1 MEFSTSSP
9 YILSDLSEP
18 EFRLVAMIPS
28 AIFSSIGLF
37 AYGHSLQMEVA
48 AEVAAFIHGI
58 MIFGI
63 IIGTIATTGYLL
75 DAYREL
81 SSEVFIMSMVSKNF
95 LFYGY
100 SFVVNN
106 WVAEKGPAQM
116 FDVFGIITLTMVWF
130 FMSYLTKVHCGAPG
144 LFLWETIERLVGKSG
159 ISFTFPN

>member
-1 MEFSTSSP
+1 
-9 YILSDLSEP
+9 
-18 EFRLVAMIPS
+18 MIPA

-100 SFVVNN
+100 SFIVNN
-106 WVAEKGPAQM
+106 WVAAKGPAQM
-116 FDVFGIITLTMVWF
+116 FDVFGIITLSMVCF
-130 FMSYLTKVHCGAPG
+130 YGS
-144 LFLWETIERLVGKSG
+144 
-159 ISFTFPN
+159 